1 MSAEKMITIRNAK
14 IDEFHE
20 LEEISVSS
28 MSEPWREADFMSAE
42 KNEYALILAAVE
54 EDVKTGDNDDLA
66 VYADA
71 AALDAG
77 NPVGYAVGYFA
88 ADEAELPSI
97 AVSPQMRRHG
107 IGDALLNELF
117 NQVKARGAAKL
128 FLEVRESNEAAIALY
143 EKNGFITAGTRRHFY
158 SNPEED
164 ALVMM
169 KLL

>member
-1 MSAEKMITIRNAK
+1 MITIRNAK
-14 IDEFHE
+14 QNEFHT

-28 MSEPWREADFMSAE
+28 MSEPWREADFISAE
-42 KNEYALILAAVE
+42 KNEYALIIAAVE
-54 EDVKTGDNDDLA
+54 T
-66 VYADA
+66 
-71 AALDAG
+71 G

-97 AVSPQMRRHG
+97 AVNPRMRRRG
-107 IGDALLNELF
+107 IGNALLKELF
-117 NQVKARGAAKL
+117 SQVKQRGAAKL
-128 FLEVRESNEAAIALY
+128 FLEVRESNKEAISLY
-143 EKNGFITAGTRRHFY
+143 ERNGFITAGTRRHFY

>member
-1 MSAEKMITIRNAK
+1 MVSVQKCFQDFGFIMITIRNAK
-14 IDEFHE
+14 QDEFHT
-20 LEEISVSS
+20 LEEISIAS
-28 MSEPWREADFMSAE
+28 MSEPWKEADFLSAE

-54 EDVKTGDNDDLA
+54 
-66 VYADA
+66 
-71 AALDAG
+71 G
-77 NPVGYAVGYFA
+77 NKPAGYAVGYFA

>member
-54 EDVKTGDNDDLA
+54 EDE
-66 VYADA
+66 
-71 AALDAG
+71 
-77 NPVGYAVGYFA
+77 PVGYAVGYFA

-97 AVSPQMRRHG
+97 AVSPLMRRRG

>member
-1 MSAEKMITIRNAK
+1 MSDEKMITIRNAK

-54 EDVKTGDNDDLA
+54 EDE
-66 VYADA
+66 
-71 AALDAG
+71 
-77 NPVGYAVGYFA
+77 PVGYAVGYFA

-97 AVSPQMRRHG
+97 AVSPLMRRRG

-117 NQVKARGAAKL
+117 NQVKSRGAAKL
-128 FLEVRESNEAAIALY
+128 FLEVRESNEPAITLY

>member
-1 MSAEKMITIRNAK
+1 MITIRNAK

-54 EDVKTGDNDDLA
+54 EDE
-66 VYADA
+66 
-71 AALDAG
+71 
-77 NPVGYAVGYFA
+77 PVGYAVGYFA

-97 AVSPQMRRHG
+97 AVSPLMRRRG

>member
-14 IDEFHE
+14 MDEFHA

-28 MSEPWREADFMSAE
+28 MSEPWKEADFMSAE

-54 EDVKTGDNDDLA
+54 EDMTA
-66 VYADA
+66 
-71 AALDAG
+71 
-77 NPVGYAVGYFA
+77 GYAVGYFA

>member
-54 EDVKTGDNDDLA
+54 EDE
-66 VYADA
+66 
-71 AALDAG
+71 
-77 NPVGYAVGYFA
+77 PVGYAVGYFA

-97 AVSPQMRRHG
+97 AVSPLMRRRG

-117 NQVKARGAAKL
+117 NQVKSRGAAKL
-128 FLEVRESNEAAIALY
+128 FLEVRESNEPAITLY

>member
-1 MSAEKMITIRNAK
+1 MITIRNAK
-14 IDEFHE
+14 QNEFHA

-28 MSEPWREADFMSAE
+28 MSEPWKEADFISAE
-42 KNEYALILAAVE
+42 KNEYALILTAVE
-54 EDVKTGDNDDLA
+54 KDSPA
-66 VYADA
+66 
-71 AALDAG
+71 
-77 NPVGYAVGYFA
+77 GYAVGYFA

-97 AVSPQMRRHG
+97 AVSPQMRRRG

-117 NQVKARGAAKL
+117 IQVRQRGAAKL

>member
-1 MSAEKMITIRNAK
+1 MITIRNAK

-28 MSEPWREADFMSAE
+28 MSEPWKEADFMSAE

-54 EDVKTGDNDDLA
+54 EDE
-66 VYADA
+66 
-71 AALDAG
+71 
-77 NPVGYAVGYFA
+77 PVGYAVGYFA

-97 AVSPQMRRHG
+97 AVSPQMRRRG

-117 NQVKARGAAKL
+117 IQVRQRGAAKL